1 MNVVEDAVGD
11 DSILQMMMMTTA
23 LSSVE
28 MESKNNI

>member
-11 DSILQMMMMTTA
+11 DSILQMMMTTA